1 MAAQLDAV
9 DVLHAR
15 DDIVMATVRH
25 QTPGHAR
32 RSGDT
37 IRAVLRVL
45 TLHSEEVRERTELW
59 PHQNEHLI
67 HVLRED

>member
-15 DDIVMATVRH
+15 DDIVVAAVRH
-25 QTPGHAR
+25 KTPRHAWR
-32 RSGDT
+32 GGDP

-45 TLHSEEVRERTELW
+45 TLHSGEIRQRTEHMVTTSQSTTSST
-59 PHQNEHLI
+59 P
-67 HVLRED
+67 